1 MRSVTKWDQFGT
13 SIFSVMT
20 LKAIQAGAVNLAQG
34 FPDFDG
40 PDVVKE
46 AAIAAIRGTSFNQ
59 YAPAP
64 GLPAL
69 RELLAAKQKERSGI
83 AYSAD
88 TEVTVFSGATEAI
101 YCAMQAL
108 LEAGDE
114 IIAFEPTY
122 DSYPAAAFAA
132 GAKVVGVPLKAP
144 DWTFDEE
151 ALRRAV
157 TPRTKA
163 IIVNSPH
170 NPTGRVFTRAELQL
184 IRDLVVEKDL
194 FVITDEVYEALVY
207 APHQHVSLA
216 TLPGMA
222 ERTVVISSTSKTY
235 SFTGWKVGYA
245 FAPPQLTKA
254 LRAVHQFTV
263 FCSATPLQVGMLAAL
278 KLDPSYYEDLNTD
291 YRAKRDAL
299 CKILNDAGFKCRPP
313 EGTYFVLADYSAH
326 KDVDDVSFAGWLTE
340 TIKVAAIPI
349 SVFHTDSAA
358 AARRLRYVRFAFC
371 KGPETLA
378 AAAANFRALRPH
390 A

>member
-1 MRSVTKWDQFGT
+1 MRPVTKWDQFGT

-20 LKAIQAGAVNLAQG
+20 LKAMQAGAVNLAQG

-40 PDVVKE
+40 PDEIKE
-46 AAIAAIRGTSFNQ
+46 AAIAAIRGNLNQ

-69 RELLAAKQKERSGI
+69 RELLAAKQKEKSGI
-83 AYSAD
+83 TYSPD

-114 IIAFEPTY
+114 IIAFEPAY
-122 DSYPAAAFAA
+122 DSYAPGAFAA
-132 GAKVVGVPLKAP
+132 GAKVVGVPLMP
-144 DWTFDEE
+144 PTWTFDAE

-157 TPRTKA
+157 TPRTRA
-163 IIVNSPH
+163 IIVNTPH
-170 NPTGRVFTRAELQL
+170 NPTGRVFTRAELQI
-184 IRDLVVEKDL
+184 IRDLAVEKDL
-194 FVITDEVYEALVY
+194 LVITDEVYEALVY

-245 FAPPQLTKA
+245 FAPAALTKA

-263 FCSATPLQVGMLAAL
+263 FCSATPLQAGMLAAL
-278 KLDPSYYEDLNTD
+278 KLAPSYYEDLNAD
-291 YRAKRDAL
+291 YRSKRDAL
-299 CKILNDAGFKCRPP
+299 CEILTSAGFKVRPP
-313 EGTYFVLADYSAH
+313 EGTYFALADYSGL
-326 KDVDDVSFAGWLTE
+326 KDVDDVTFCTWLTE

-349 SVFHTDSAA
+349 SVFHSDPVAA
-358 AARRLRYVRFAFC
+358 GRRLRHVRFAFC
-371 KGPETLA
+371 KGADTLQA
-378 AAAANFRALRPH
+378 AATKLKALKG
-390 A
+390 